1 METLFTFIALYV
13 LLAFILIF
21 VVIINADKILNYIDK
36 KIEEKHKDIFKED

>member
-1 METLFTFIALYV
+1 METLFAFIALYV

-36 KIEEKHKDIFKED
+36 KIEEKHKDISKED